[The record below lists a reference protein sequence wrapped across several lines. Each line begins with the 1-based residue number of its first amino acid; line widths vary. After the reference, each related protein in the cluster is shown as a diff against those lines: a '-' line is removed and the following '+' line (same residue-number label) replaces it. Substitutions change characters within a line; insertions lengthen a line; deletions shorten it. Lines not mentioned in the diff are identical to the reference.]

1 MFRLSVECA
10 RASRDLLL
18 AEMYDAGTSGVVEH
32 ELPEGGCRL
41 EAFFD
46 TEAQAHALAQRL
58 SSWNTSVSP
67 CEARDWVAFSQK
79 QWEPELAGERFF
91 LVPAW
96 RSDPAPQGRLRLIM
110 PPGTAAGTGL
120 HIATQLALEGLER
133 CTTPNT
139 FVLDLGTGS
148 GILAE
153 AAALLGARRVAA
165 CDIEDDAVS
174 AASEYLSEQCA
185 PVSLFVGSLR
195 SVRPAVVDLLV
206 ANINAQAI
214 RYLASEIARVILPGG
229 LAIVTGFQSDEA
241 GQVERLLVTQGLLLR
256 ERIEKNDWACL
267 ICVKDASHG

>member
-1 MFRLSVECA
+1 MFRLSIECT

-46 TEAQAHALAQRL
+46 TEAEAHALAQRL
-58 SSWNTSVSP
+58 SSRNTSVSP

-133 CTTPNT
+133 CTTPKT

-153 AAALLGARRVAA
+153 AAVLLGARRVAA
-165 CDIEDDAVS
+165 CDIEEDAVS
-174 AASEYLSEQCA
+174 AAREYLSEQHA
-185 PVSLFVGSLR
+185 QVSLFTGSLR

-206 ANINAQAI
+206 ANINAQTI

-229 LAIVTGFQSDEA
+229 LAIVTGFQCDEA
-241 GQVERLLVTQGLLLR
+241 AQVQRLLATQGLLLR
-256 ERIEKNDWACL
+256 EGIEKNDWACL
-267 ICVKDASHG
+267 ICEKDASHG